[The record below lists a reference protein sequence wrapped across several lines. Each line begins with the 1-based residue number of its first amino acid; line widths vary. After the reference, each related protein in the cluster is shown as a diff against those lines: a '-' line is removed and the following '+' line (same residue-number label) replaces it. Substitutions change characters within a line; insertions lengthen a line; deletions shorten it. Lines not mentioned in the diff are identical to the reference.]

1 MATTLTT
8 IKESP
13 DQGCQKL
20 APRLLSGAG
29 IAIAA
34 VMLSPRAEADEWR
47 VTPTVAVRGTYTD
60 NVRLAPRGA
69 ERSDFIAETT
79 PGISVSRN
87 GPGLKLNAKYGLQY
101 LTYANDSEGSKIAHQ
116 LSATANAELVKDLFF
131 IDGNAAV
138 HQQNI
143 SALGPQSTDN
153 TNVTGNRATVRNYSI
168 SPYLRHSFGSTAS
181 SEARY
186 TRTSTST
193 STGGLSSG
201 DTDALLMS
209 LNSGS
214 AFRTLGWGL
223 QYSQQKQHFREA
235 QTVDS
240 RTTTGSLR
248 YMVSPQLYL
257 TATGGYDKYDYVST
271 GNEPAGRFYTGG
283 FSWRPTERTSIT
295 ASAGK
300 RFWGKTY
307 MLESSVRSRMSLW
320 QVSYNE
326 AITTSQAQFAIQT
339 TSSTSDFLNQLFL
352 STISNPVDRQKAV
365 DLFIFST
372 GLPPVL
378 SRSVNYFTNQF
389 FLQKSLQASV
399 AITGAKNTVV
409 LSLFNTSRKGQTA
422 LSGTD
427 PLLGASSQA
436 LDANTRQAGV
446 NALWQWRVTPLTSVS
461 FNAGYARSRLESTD
475 ALQKLKTFKAVIAT
489 QIQPKL
495 NGGLEFRRQMQTA
508 DFAGGDYVENAIAVF
523 LLMQF

>member
-1 MATTLTT
+1 MVTTLTT
-8 IKESP
+8 IKEPP
-13 DQGCQKL
+13 DQECQKL
-20 APRLLSGAG
+20 ASRLLSSVG
-29 IAIAA
+29 ITIAT
-34 VMLSPRAEADEWR
+34 VMLSPRAEASEWR
-47 VTPTVAVRGTYTD
+47 VTPTVDVRSTYTD

-69 ERSDFIAETT
+69 ERSDFISEFT
-79 PGISVSRN
+79 PGISVSRD

-101 LTYANDSEGSKIAHQ
+101 LTYANDSEGSRIAHQ
-116 LSATANAELVKDLFF
+116 LSATANAELVKNLFF
-131 IDGNAAV
+131 IDGNATV
-138 HQQNI
+138 NQQNI
-143 SALGPQSTDN
+143 SALGPQPTDN
-153 TNVTGNRATVRNYSI
+153 TNVTENRATVRTYTI

-186 TRTSTST
+186 TRTSTSA

-209 LNSGS
+209 LNSGP

-223 QYSQQKQHFREA
+223 QYSQQKNHFDDA
-235 QTVDS
+235 QTIDS

-248 YMVSPQLYL
+248 YMVSPQFYL
-257 TATGGYDKYDYVST
+257 TATGGYDRYDYISA
-271 GNEPAGRFYTGG
+271 GDEPRGRFYTGG
-283 FSWRPTERTSIT
+283 FSWKPTERTSIT

-352 STISNPVDRQKAV
+352 SSKPDPVDRQKAV

-409 LSLFNTSRKGQTA
+409 LSLFNTSRRAQTA
-422 LSGTD
+422 LSATD
-427 PLLGASSQA
+427 ALLGPASQA
-436 LDANTRQAGV
+436 LDADTRQAGV

-461 FNAGYARSRLESTD
+461 FNAGYARTKLESND
-475 ALQKLKTFKAVIAT
+475 ALQKLKTIRAVIAT

-495 NGGLEFRRQMQTA
+495 SGGLELRRQMQTSEL
-508 DFAGGDYVENAIAVF
+508 AGGDYVENAIAAF
-523 LLMQF
+523 LSMRF